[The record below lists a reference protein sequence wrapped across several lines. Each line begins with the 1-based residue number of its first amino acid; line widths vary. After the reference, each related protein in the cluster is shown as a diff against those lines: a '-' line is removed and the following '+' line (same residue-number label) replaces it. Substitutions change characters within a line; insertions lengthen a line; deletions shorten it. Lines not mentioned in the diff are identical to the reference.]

1 MRKGVLVMFK
11 NIIRF
16 LQMMGMVT
24 WVVIGLCVIA
34 VVMIFTGNEQHLLT
48 VVDRY
53 EVRRGATSIKYVATS
68 FIFVI
73 MIGGLITQYV
83 FRKIIE
89 IVRVS
94 AESNPFMMNNVNRL
108 REIGWALIS
117 LQALFFSSCL
127 ATYMV
132 SEMTTERL
140 LINLFKSVEV
150 IGLIAALLMFVL
162 ARVFQHGVEL
172 RQELEGTV

>member
-1 MRKGVLVMFK
+1 MFK
-11 NIIRF
+11 NVIRF
-16 LQMMGMVT
+16 LQMMRMLT

-48 VVDRY
+48 VADRY
-53 EVRRGATSIKYVATS
+53 EVKRGATSIKYVATN
-68 FIFVI
+68 FIFVV
-73 MIGGLITQYV
+73 MIGGLITQHV

-89 IVRVS
+89 IVRAS
-94 AESNPFMMNNVNRL
+94 AQNNPFMMENVTRL
-108 REIGWALIS
+108 REIGWTLIG
-117 LQALFFSSCL
+117 LQGLFLGSCL

-132 SEMTTERL
+132 SEMTTGRL

-172 RQELEGTV
+172 RHELEGTV